1 MRLTNTLRAGNF
13 GTFTPLRQE
22 RGKGRKGHLGELAI
36 LDTTATVDIMSVCKV
51 TYVHL

>member
-22 RGKGRKGHLGELAI
+22 RGKGRNGHPVNLPYLT
-36 LDTTATVDIMSVCKV
+36 L
-51 TYVHL
+51 LPL